1 MKKLVFVSLA
11 TVLATVGLS
20 LGNTLMPIA
29 ISSLNSTAQAA
40 SPRKLQ
46 YRPFSKRG
54 QVTGSAPGGKRGT
67 CKDAQVAPGDKLMAI
82 APPDSLGASL
92 STTPTIWIYS
102 PYTFPAKKFKQP
114 IQGELKVRVSSAAGG
129 QIGEAVMVDL
139 PMKPGLV
146 KVQMTQPV
154 KDGQPYDWSF
164 TAKCGD
170 ASANP
175 MTASRIQIAS
185 DAKLVSANQSLPQ
198 PQQAANYADKGYWY
212 DALTLTLQSKA
223 IVDSDLES
231 LLQSCGLNPLVEKL
245 RVK

>member
-1 MKKLVFVSLA
+1 MSYFFAAILSRPPGAFRRMLA
-11 TVLATVGLS
+11 TAL
-20 LGNTLMPIA
+20 
-29 ISSLNSTAQAA
+29 
-40 SPRKLQ
+40 
-46 YRPFSKRG
+46 
-54 QVTGSAPGGKRGT
+54 VTI
-67 CKDAQVAPGDKLMAI
+67 L
-82 APPDSLGASL
+82 LGADAGAWWNTEWTIRKKITID
-92 STTPTIWIYS
+92 TT
-102 PYTFPAKKFKQP
+102 
-114 IQGELKVRVSSAAGG
+114 AAGG

-185 DAKLVSANQSLPQ
+185 DAKLVSVNQSLPL

-231 LLQSCGLNPLVEKL
+231 LLQSGGLNPLVEKL